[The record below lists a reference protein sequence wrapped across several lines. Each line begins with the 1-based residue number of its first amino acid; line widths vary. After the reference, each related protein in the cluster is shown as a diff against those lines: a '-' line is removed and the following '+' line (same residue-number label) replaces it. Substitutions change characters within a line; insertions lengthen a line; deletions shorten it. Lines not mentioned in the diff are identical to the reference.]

1 MKSSLI
7 LGYGSTGQDIEKY
20 LLSKKEKYFIYDDN
34 KTIPQD
40 LNFRLE
46 DITNVETLFVSPGI
60 RKNHKILNLAEEN
73 KVKITT
79 DVEFFN
85 EISNVKMIGV
95 TGTNGKTSFVT
106 LLSKLLNKHGFK
118 TNVAGNIGISPLN
131 LIEESDY
138 LDFLILELSSFQLK
152 HINELNLDT
161 SIVLN
166 LYEDHIDWH
175 ESFEDYVSSKLKIFD
190 FTSNNKHKYL
200 GSVDDGLKNKN
211 LLPKNV
217 NLLEDIGEHL
227 LPNYFDEFVS
237 MLITVCK
244 RFEISKKEV
253 IDFLSSESSGEHRFE
268 LFFTKNGVEFIND
281 SKSTNLESVNKA
293 SFKVN
298 NCLLI
303 MHGLSKGINT
313 KNLKLSDQIKKI
325 LVPKNFEFDVTSY
338 KNIVREYESFDEL
351 KLLIQNE
358 YKTYDTVL
366 FSCGGSSFNDFDD
379 YIDRGNFFK
388 NMIKGEIT

>member
-85 EISNVKMIGV
+85 EISNVKIIGV

-106 LLSKLLNKHGFK
+106 LLNKLLNKYGFK
-118 TNVAGNIGISPLN
+118 SNVAGNIGISPLN

-152 HINELNLDT
+152 HINELNLDI

-200 GSVDDGLKNKN
+200 GSVDDGLINKN

-217 NLLEDIGEHL
+217 NLLEDIGKHL

-313 KNLKLSDQIKKI
+313 KNLKLSDEIKKI
-325 LVPKNFEFDVTSY
+325 LVPKNFEFDLTSY

>member
-1 MKSSLI
+1 
-7 LGYGSTGQDIEKY
+7 
-20 LLSKKEKYFIYDDN
+20 
-34 KTIPQD
+34 
-40 LNFRLE
+40 
-46 DITNVETLFVSPGI
+46 
-60 RKNHKILNLAEEN
+60 
-73 KVKITT
+73 
-79 DVEFFN
+79 
-85 EISNVKMIGV
+85 
-95 TGTNGKTSFVT
+95 
-106 LLSKLLNKHGFK
+106 
-118 TNVAGNIGISPLN
+118 
-131 LIEESDY
+131 
-138 LDFLILELSSFQLK
+138 
-152 HINELNLDT
+152 
-161 SIVLN
+161 
-166 LYEDHIDWH
+166 
-175 ESFEDYVSSKLKIFD
+175 
-190 FTSNNKHKYL
+190 
-200 GSVDDGLKNKN
+200 
-211 LLPKNV
+211 
-217 NLLEDIGEHL
+217 
-227 LPNYFDEFVS
+227 

-253 IDFLSSESSGEHRFE
+253 IDFLSSEPSGEHRFE

-313 KNLKLSDQIKKI
+313 KKLKLSDEIKKI
-325 LVPKNFEFDVTSY
+325 LIPKNSEFDVTSY